1 MLDQLAYLRS
11 AQTGRASS
19 WDETGRNS
27 DAWWIEPGESAILAD
42 IKGPGRITHLWLT
55 QANHYRECLLKI
67 TWDDADHP
75 SVVCPLGDFFGLGH
89 GIVNSY
95 QSLLFSAST
104 RSNNVFNTGCALNAY
119 AQMPFRQR
127 AVVELVNESNERH
140 RQYFYVDYETGD
152 VPSEAGYFHSEFRRE
167 NPFGGWG
174 HEDPRQLAGGRHR
187 QQGTDGLGQQLRH
200 LGDPRPRPL
209 HRLQHQRHQ
218 LPRHLVGR
226 GRRHDLGRWLQVA
239 PRTARHRQ

>member
-19 WDETGRNS
+19 WEETGRNS
-27 DAWWIEPGESAILAD
+27 DAWWIEPGESAVLAD

-55 QANHYRECLLKI
+55 QSNHYRECLLKI

-127 AVVELVNESNERH
+127 AVV
-140 RQYFYVDYETGD
+140 
-152 VPSEAGYFHSEFRRE
+152 
-167 NPFGGWG
+167 
-174 HEDPRQLAGGRHR
+174 
-187 QQGTDGLGQQLRH
+187 
-200 LGDPRPRPL
+200 
-209 HRLQHQRHQ
+209 
-218 LPRHLVGR
+218 
-226 GRRHDLGRWLQVA
+226 
-239 PRTARHRQ
+239 